1 MRLACG
7 LVLLGVLASACT
19 NVLSR
24 TYEYEEEIFLELDGS
39 ATVYVN
45 AAVPALVVLRGAPLP
60 VDPAARLDRT
70 MVRDFYQSPVAR
82 VMNVTTSRRDNRRYV
97 HLRLDVPDIRKLGES
112 PAFQWSAYTLA
123 GRDGLYEYTQRVGQ
137 AGQVG
142 QVGQVGRVEQVGWDG
157 SELVAVRLHLPSRVP
172 FHNSPSRTIERG
184 NIIVWEQ
191 PLADRMKGVPID
203 IQVRMET
210 ESILIRT
217 LTLFGLMA
225 LAVVAPFV
233 AALWW
238 VRTRKA

>member
-1 MRLACG
+1 M
-7 LVLLGVLASACT
+7 LASACT

-24 TYEYEEEIFLELDGS
+24 KYEYEEEIFLELDGS

-45 AAVPALVVLRGAPLP
+45 AAVPALVALRGAPLP

-70 MVRDFYQSPVAR
+70 VVRDFFQSPEAR

-97 HLRLDVPDIRKLGES
+97 HVRLDVPDIRKLGES
-112 PAFQWSAYTLA
+112 AAFQWSAYTLA
-123 GRDGLYEYTQRVGQ
+123 GRDGFYEYTQRVGQ

-142 QVGQVGRVEQVGWDG
+142 QVGQVGWDG

-191 PLADRMKGVPID
+191 PLADRMAGAPID

-225 LAVVAPFV
+225 LAVVVTFV
-233 AALWW
+233 AAIWW
-238 VRTRKA
+238 VKGRKA